1 MGAAT
6 TEIPIS
12 SIVYVQIGAEPLDEA
27 HESASADNPRKTIT
41 ALHEALYIEAGDL
54 CLSTRIRLDDS
65 TSAASALAKKIRLLM
80 AQA

>member
-12 SIVYVQIGAEPLDEA
+12 IIVHVQIGAEPLDEA

-41 ALHEALYIEAGDL
+41 ALHEALYIEVGD
-54 CLSTRIRLDDS
+54 LSTRIRLDDS

>member
-41 ALHEALYIEAGDL
+41 ALYEALYIEAGD
-54 CLSTRIRLDDS
+54 LSTRIRLDDS